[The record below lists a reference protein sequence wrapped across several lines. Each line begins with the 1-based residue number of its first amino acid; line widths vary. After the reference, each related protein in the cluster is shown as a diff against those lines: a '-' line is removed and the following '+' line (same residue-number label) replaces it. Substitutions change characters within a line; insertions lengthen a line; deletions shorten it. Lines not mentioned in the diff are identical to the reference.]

1 MLYLAS
7 ASPRR
12 AELLKQ
18 AGLDFRVLA
27 SRVEEKRRPS
37 EAAASYVKRLA
48 RDKASEVRGRL
59 LAKGARS
66 GLVLGADTVVV
77 LGSKVLEKPKN
88 AADARAMLARLSG
101 KEHRVMTG
109 VALLPLGAGKAHSV
123 VETTCVLFRKLSVKE
138 IADYVA
144 TGEPMDKAG
153 AYGIQGGAAA
163 FVKGITGCYFNVV
176 GLPLA
181 RVVELLGSRSR

>member
-1 MLYLAS
+1 MFYLAS

-18 AGLDFRVLA
+18 VGLDFRVLA
-27 SRVEEKRRPS
+27 SRVEEERRPS

-48 RDKASEVRGRL
+48 RDKAGEVRGRL
-59 LAKGARS
+59 VAKGARS

-77 LGSKVLEKPKN
+77 LGSKVLEKPKD
-88 AADARAMLARLSG
+88 AADAGAMLARLSG

-109 VALLPLGAGKAHSV
+109 VALLPLGAGKAQNV
-123 VETTCVLFRKLSVKE
+123 VETTRVRFRKLSAKE

-181 RVVELLGSRSR
+181 RVVELLAEKKE